1 MKSSRLLSML
11 LLLQTHE
18 RMTSRELAQR
28 FEVSQR
34 TVLRDVEAL
43 SAAGVPVHTERGR
56 GGAIVLDRRSRLDPV
71 RLDPAE
77 LQLLAVAGLGSAQ
90 LERLGLQEIGS
101 RLQDKVAATL
111 ARRSEPT
118 PRTLSEV
125 LLVDAAGWFSGGRDT
140 DLTDLVEAARAR
152 RRLRLR
158 YRRSGE
164 AAGRWFVAD
173 PYGLVSKAASWY
185 LVADVDGR
193 PRLFNVDRIEAR
205 EALAEGALLRP
216 DQDLRSV
223 WEDLRQG
230 FRPTSVVDVHA
241 LLRSSRVD
249 LARRILGSRLIAVTE
264 PDAEWTA
271 IVVRYPEVESVR
283 QLLQFG
289 DHIRV
294 TAPAEAIDRICDLAI
309 RLQQNHGS
317 SDMRSS

>member
-1 MKSSRLLSML
+1 ML

-90 LERLGLQEIGS
+90 LERLGLQELGS

-249 LARRILGSRLIAVTE
+249 LARRILGSRLIAVTA

>member
-77 LQLLAVAGLGSAQ
+77 LQLLAVAGLDSTQ

-111 ARRSEPT
+111 ARRTEPT
-118 PRTLSEV
+118 PATLSEV
-125 LLVDAAGWFSGGRDT
+125 LLVDAAGWFSDGPGT

-164 AAGRWFVAD
+164 AAGRWLVAD

-205 EALAEGALLRP
+205 QALAEGALLRS

-230 FRPTSVVDVHA
+230 FRSTSVVDVHA

-249 LARRILGSRLIAVTE
+249 LARRILGSRLIAVDD
-264 PDAEWTA
+264 PGAEWVT

-294 TAPAEAIDRICDLAI
+294 TAPAEAIDRIRDLAAQ
-309 RLQQNHGS
+309 LWENHEGS
-317 SDMRSS
+317 G

>member
-90 LERLGLQEIGS
+90 LERLGLQELGS

-118 PRTLSEV
+118 PGTLSEV
-125 LLVDAAGWFSGGRDT
+125 LLVDAAGWFSDGPDT

-164 AAGRWFVAD
+164 AVGRVK
-173 PYGLVSKAASWY
+173 PLV
-185 LVADVDGR
+185 
-193 PRLFNVDRIEAR
+193 
-205 EALAEGALLRP
+205 
-216 DQDLRSV
+216 
-223 WEDLRQG
+223 
-230 FRPTSVVDVHA
+230 VV
-241 LLRSSRVD
+241 
-249 LARRILGSRLIAVTE
+249 
-264 PDAEWTA
+264 
-271 IVVRYPEVESVR
+271 
-283 QLLQFG
+283 
-289 DHIRV
+289 
-294 TAPAEAIDRICDLAI
+294 
-309 RLQQNHGS
+309 
-317 SDMRSS
+317 